1 MLNLAEL
8 LRIAGVLRAM
18 RGIVEWR
25 RKSEGMQT
33 GLDWR
38 LDSLAPNQ
46 YLENRIQTAVLSEEE
61 VADHASPQ
69 LASIRRKIRSAS
81 ARVRDQL
88 DKLIHSPA
96 YQKYLQDPIVTMRS
110 GRYVV
115 PVKAECRGDV
125 PGLVHDTSSSGAT
138 VFVEPMSVVEAN
150 NEIRVLEVQEKE
162 EIERILQ
169 ELSQEVGGFAD
180 ALCGGYEA
188 AVELNVIFA
197 KASLAYD
204 MKATPAAPES

>member
-1 MLNLAEL
+1 MLRDTDDAYTLMARFGAPSFYGLVEVSGAARRAEAGGMLNLAEL

-81 ARVRDQL
+81 ARVREQL

-150 NEIRVLEVQEKE
+150 NESFR
-162 EIERILQ
+162 RR
-169 ELSQEVGGFAD
+169 
-180 ALCGGYEA
+180 
-188 AVELNVIFA
+188 
-197 KASLAYD
+197 
-204 MKATPAAPES
+204 